1 MVETSDL
8 SRCIRASIALTVVP
22 TGPKVGSV
30 NYVAGRNEE
39 EPRSAISE
47 KRAVK
52 LELLGRRFT
61 VRSDDDDEY
70 IQSLVGFV
78 NDKLTEIRE
87 ATGRIDADSIALLA
101 ALDIADALFRER
113 REGKALRRQVK
124 ERSHRLLE
132 SLERVSNLV
141 GSETEPELALA
152 RAGAQARAADRE

>member
-1 MVETSDL
+1 MVETHEFSP
-8 SRCIRASIALTVVP
+8 RIASSFALTVVSTSP
-22 TGPKVGSV
+22 TVGSV

-39 EPRSAISE
+39 EPRSALSE
-47 KRAVK
+47 KRTVK

-70 IQSLVGFV
+70 IQSRVGFV

-113 REGKALRRQVK
+113 REAKNLRRQVK
-124 ERSHRLLE
+124 ERSQRLLE
-132 SLERVSNLV
+132 SIERVSGLV
-141 GSETEPELALA
+141 GSEIEPELAVA
-152 RAGAQARAADRE
+152 RAGAKERSADQK

>member
-1 MVETSDL
+1 MVPVSP
-8 SRCIRASIALTVVP
+8 RVA
-22 TGPKVGSV
+22 GV

-39 EPRSAISE
+39 EARSVVTE

-70 IQSLVGFV
+70 IQGLVEFV
-78 NDKLTEIRE
+78 NNKLTEIRE

-113 REGKALRRQVK
+113 REARELRREVK
-124 ERSHRLLE
+124 ERSRRLLE
-132 SLERVSNLV
+132 SMERVSSLV
-141 GSETEPELALA
+141 GAEAEPELALA
-152 RAGAQARAADRE
+152 LAGGNDRSAQRG